1 MNEKEA
7 LSWAKRARSLAIVIA
22 VYTFIVSILLAVA
35 GADSNSSKLLII
47 VIALALIMGLLY
59 WILGNLV
66 YSRKNIYAAE
76 VLFIITLFDT
86 IWKVATL
93 KVIPAL
99 IYIACTYIFYKGM
112 KGVKFLKS
120 QNELR

>member
-7 LSWAKRARSLAIVIA
+7 LAWAKKARGLAIIIA
-22 VYTFIVSILLAVA
+22 VYTFIVSILSAVA
-35 GADSNSSKLLII
+35 GANSNSSNLLII
-47 VIALALIMGLLY
+47 VIALALIAGVFY

-86 IWKVATL
+86 I
-93 KVIPAL
+93 
-99 IYIACTYIFYKGM
+99 
-112 KGVKFLKS
+112 
-120 QNELR
+120 